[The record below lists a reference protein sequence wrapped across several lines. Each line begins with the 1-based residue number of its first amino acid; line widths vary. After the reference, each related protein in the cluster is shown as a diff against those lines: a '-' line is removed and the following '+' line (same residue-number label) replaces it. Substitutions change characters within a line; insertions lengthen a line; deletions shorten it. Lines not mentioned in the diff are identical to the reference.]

1 MVPPDHPGENNLIAL
16 VERKFR
22 GTERW
27 FRHPLWKGVGQTTL
41 TGKEIIEALAT
52 LKPAVSRLV
61 LEHNYSDGRPRSS
74 PAVTCNQ
81 EIAHTLIQKSSFD
94 TLGAACPSCPFL
106 RAHCLERAAQ
116 ARAERV

>member
-1 MVPPDHPGENNLIAL
+1 MVPSGHSGENNLIAL
-16 VERKFR
+16 AERKFR

-27 FRHPLWKGVGQTTL
+27 FRHPLWKGLGQTAL
-41 TGKEIIEALAT
+41 TEKEIIEGLAT

-81 EIAHTLIQKSSFD
+81 EIAHTLIQKKF
-94 TLGAACPSCPFL
+94 F
-106 RAHCLERAAQ
+106 
-116 ARAERV
+116 